1 MIALTLGLALLQG
14 AVLLHPTDAFP
25 DQVIEP
31 EAAARTFLATC
42 WRGLRSPERLR
53 AAIQASPLQFVPA
66 PTRHAGDRHRYRS
79 DRADI
84 HYVLEPPFAGYERPI
99 CTMSIRLAN
108 EEEATRFIARL
119 TEKLGLAAPETGTM
133 LDVGT
138 TVYSWRDVPIDDRA
152 YHLAAE
158 ADIDPN
164 GRRPVVLQ
172 LSLSFENRMGWPA
185 E

>member
-1 MIALTLGLALLQG
+1 MIGLTLGLALLQG
-14 AVLLHPTDAFP
+14 VVLLTPIDAFP
-25 DQVIEP
+25 DRVIEP
-31 EAAARTFLATC
+31 EAAARTFLTTC
-42 WRGLRSPERLR
+42 WRGLRTPERFR
-53 AAIQASPLQFVPA
+53 AAIQASPLQFAPA
-66 PTRHAGDRHRYRS
+66 PTRHAGERYRS

-99 CTMSIRLAN
+99 CTMSIRLAR

-119 TEKLGLAAPETGTM
+119 TEKLGLAAPESGTM

-152 YHLAAE
+152 YHLTAE
-158 ADIDPN
+158 ADIAAN
-164 GRRPVVLQ
+164 GRRPVVLE
-172 LSLSFENRMGWPA
+172 LSLSFENRMGLPA

>member
-14 AVLLHPTDAFP
+14 LVRLSPIDAFP

-42 WRGLRSPERLR
+42 WRGLRAPERFH
-53 AAIQASPLQFVPA
+53 AAIQASPLQFAPA
-66 PTRHAGDRHRYRS
+66 PTRHAGERYRS

-84 HYVLEPPFAGYERPI
+84 HFVVDRPFATYERPI
-99 CTMSIRLAN
+99 CTMSIRLAS
-108 EEEATRFIARL
+108 EEETTRFIARL
-119 TEKLGLAAPETGTM
+119 TEKLGLAAPESGTM

-138 TVYSWRDVPIDDRA
+138 TVYSWRDLPIDDRA
-152 YHLAAE
+152 YHLKAE
-158 ADIDPN
+158 ADIAVGAP
-164 GRRPVVLQ
+164 RPVNLE
-172 LSLSFENRMGWPA
+172 LSLSFENRMGVPA